1 MVAIKKQSLLFIII
15 LFIVIVIGCSAS
27 KPTNTISTQQIPDT
41 IPDTIIANPINVTP
55 IDTVMIDL
63 NGSDHSFQIYQ
74 VDDYEISIPVS
85 WSISQVREL
94 EIKTE
99 PKQGSKGKLIGI
111 RSNPGGEGCISIC
124 HELETN
130 DAMTIIMREFLKPIG
145 IDVLNVEYNGRV
157 KRASTNW
164 IDWYWVVSFTGNYE
178 GNNVHGDYFITDFLR
193 DSLFKSYSF
202 LIIKPSG
209 TNTDNAQ
216 FEILVDF
223 VLSSFKPIT

>member
-1 MVAIKKQSLLFIII
+1 MIETKKQSLLIITFI
-15 LFIVIVIGCSAS
+15 FIFIAAGCSAS
-27 KPTNTISTQQIPDT
+27 KPTGNITTQHTPDT
-41 IPDTIIANPINVTP
+41 ISGITIANPIDVSP
-55 IDTVMIDL
+55 IDTVTIDL
-63 NGSDHSFQIYQ
+63 YGNDHAFQIYQ

-94 EIKTE
+94 EIKAE
-99 PKQGSKGKLIGI
+99 PKQNSESELIGI

-124 HELETN
+124 HKQESNE
-130 DAMTIIMREFLKPIG
+130 AMTIIMREYLKPIG

-164 IDWYWVVSFTGNYE
+164 IDWYWVVSFAGNYE
-178 GNNVHGDYFITDFLR
+178 GNSIHGDYFITDFLKV
-193 DSLFKSYSF
+193 SSFKSYSF

-209 TNTDNAQ
+209 VNTDNTQ

-223 VLSSFKPIT
+223 ILSSFRPVT